1 MAGNAGRGWYTSG
14 GRKGKGDEGVQG
26 SRAELY
32 AAFKAKDSRFDGRF
46 FVGIR
51 TTGVYCRPVCRAR
64 LAKAENCEY
73 FASAA
78 AAQQA
83 GYRPCLMCRPE
94 QAPGLCPADG
104 AGAVAAR
111 AALMMEA
118 LPGEG
123 ESLDTVARALGY
135 SPRHLR
141 RLFVA
146 AFGVT
151 PVGYAQASRL
161 LLAKNLLTDTGL
173 SVTEV
178 AMAAGFGS
186 LRRMNGLFK
195 KQYRLSPTALRRQA
209 AGGAPGRGVT
219 VALGYRPPYPYG
231 ETLRFLA
238 QRAIPGVETVEN
250 GEYARTVRLRGR
262 DGGALTGWIRI
273 GHLPGRGALGVTL
286 SETLVPALPQVLSR
300 VKRLFDL
307 YCEPDA
313 VYRALEGM
321 NRLRP
326 GLCRPGTRVPGCFDP
341 FEMAV
346 RAVLGQQI
354 TVKAA
359 NTLAGRLAL
368 ELGTPLE
375 SGIPG
380 LARAFPEKED
390 ILALGGGI
398 RERLGA
404 LGVLSA
410 RADCILG
417 LAGALSRG
425 EVALDLSADP
435 EREIEKLKEIRGI
448 GDWTAQYLA
457 MRAMGWPDAFPAADA
472 GLKKALPGRTPGELR
487 ALAEA
492 WRPWRS
498 YAVMN
503 LWNALP

>member
-1 MAGNAGRGWYTSG
+1 
-14 GRKGKGDEGVQG
+14 
-26 SRAELY
+26 
-32 AAFKAKDSRFDGRF
+32 
-46 FVGIR
+46 
-51 TTGVYCRPVCRAR
+51 
-64 LAKAENCEY
+64 
-73 FASAA
+73 
-78 AAQQA
+78 
-83 GYRPCLMCRPE
+83 
-94 QAPGLCPADG
+94 
-104 AGAVAAR
+104 
-111 AALMMEA
+111 
-118 LPGEG
+118 
-123 ESLDTVARALGY
+123 
-135 SPRHLR
+135 
-141 RLFVA
+141 
-146 AFGVT
+146 
-151 PVGYAQASRL
+151 
-161 LLAKNLLTDTGL
+161 
-173 SVTEV
+173 
-178 AMAAGFGS
+178 
-186 LRRMNGLFK
+186 
-195 KQYRLSPTALRRQA
+195 
-209 AGGAPGRGVT
+209 
-219 VALGYRPPYPYG
+219 
-231 ETLRFLA
+231 
-238 QRAIPGVETVEN
+238 
-250 GEYARTVRLRGR
+250 
-262 DGGALTGWIRI
+262 
-273 GHLPGRGALGVTL
+273 
-286 SETLVPALPQVLSR
+286 
-300 VKRLFDL
+300 
-307 YCEPDA
+307 
-313 VYRALEGM
+313 
-321 NRLRP
+321 
-326 GLCRPGTRVPGCFDP
+326 
-341 FEMAV
+341 MAV

-472 GLKKALPGRTPGELR
+472 GLRKALPGRTPGELR

-503 LWNALP
+503 LWIALP

>member
-1 MAGNAGRGWYTSG
+1 MRTDS
-14 GRKGKGDEGVQG
+14 
-26 SRAELY
+26 AELY

-46 FVGIR
+46 FIGIR
-51 TTGVYCRPVCRAR
+51 TTGVYCRPVCRAK
-64 LAKAENCEY
+64 LAKPENCAY
-73 FASAA
+73 YASAA
-78 AAQQA
+78 AAQRD
-83 GYRPCLMCRPE
+83 GYRPCLLCRPE
-94 QAPGLCPADG
+94 LAPGRSPMGEAD
-104 AGAVAAR
+104 AAAVRAAR
-111 AALMMEA
+111 LMEE

-123 ESLDTVARALGY
+123 ESLDTVAQKLGY

-141 RLFVA
+141 RLFIA
-146 AFGVT
+146 AFGVP
-151 PVGYAQASRL
+151 PVEYLQASRL
-161 LLAKNLLTDTGL
+161 LLAKNLLTETGL
-173 SVTEV
+173 PVTQV

-186 LRRMNGLFK
+186 VRRMNGLFR
-195 KQYRLSPTALRRQA
+195 KQYQLSPTALRREA
-209 AGGAPGRGVT
+209 SSGGTPGRGVT
-219 VALGYRPPYPYG
+219 VALGYRPPYPF
-231 ETLRFLA
+231 EEVLRFLA
-238 QRAIPGVETVEN
+238 GRAIPGVEKVEN

-262 DGGALTGWIRI
+262 NGQALTGFLRVRS
-273 GHLPGRGALGVTL
+273 LPGRDALGVTV
-286 SETLVPALPQVLSR
+286 SEALVPALPQVLSR

-307 YCEPDA
+307 SCEPDT
-313 VYRALEGM
+313 VYQALSGM

-326 GLCRPGTRVPGCFDP
+326 GLCRMGTRVPGCFDS

-359 NTLAGRLAL
+359 NTLAGRMAL
-368 ELGTPLE
+368 ELGLPVET
-375 SGIPG
+375 GDPG
-380 LARAFPEKED
+380 LTRAFPEAED
-390 ILALGGGI
+390 VLALGGGV

-410 RADCILG
+410 RSDSIFS

-425 EVALDLSADP
+425 ELTLDASSDP
-435 EREIEKLKEIRGI
+435 DKEIAKLKEIRGV

-472 GLKKALPGRTPGELR
+472 GLKQALPGRSPKELL

-503 LWNALP
+503 LWNAPV